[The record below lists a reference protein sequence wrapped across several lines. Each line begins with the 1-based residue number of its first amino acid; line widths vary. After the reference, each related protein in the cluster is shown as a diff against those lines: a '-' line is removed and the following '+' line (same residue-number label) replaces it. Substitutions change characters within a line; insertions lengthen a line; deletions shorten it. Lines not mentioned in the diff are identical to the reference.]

1 MKWFPA
7 IVRRTL
13 SAMIYPYDNATQT
26 RWDRGELQVQ
36 LNLANNPRP
45 FGFCDGSEDDLAEL
59 RARAE
64 AEGADQM
71 HIQRKLLKSGREVWT
86 LG

>member
-1 MKWFPA
+1 MSRD
-7 IVRRTL
+7 RRTL
-13 SAMIYPYDNATQT
+13 PAMIYPYDNATQT

-36 LNLANNPRP
+36 LNVPNNSRP
-45 FGFCDGSEDDLAEL
+45 IGFCDGSDADLAEL
-59 RARAE
+59 RARSE
-64 AEGADQM
+64 AEGADDM

>member
-1 MKWFPA
+1 MA
-7 IVRRTL
+7 IERRTL

-36 LNLANNPRP
+36 LNMPNNPRP
-45 FGFCDGSEDDLAEL
+45 IGFCDGSDADLAEL
-59 RARAE
+59 RARSE
-64 AEGADQM
+64 AEGAEEM

-86 LG
+86 LGG

>member
-1 MKWFPA
+1 
-7 IVRRTL
+7 
-13 SAMIYPYDNATQT
+13 MIYPYDNATQT

-36 LNLANNPRP
+36 LNVANNPRP
-45 FGFCDGSEDDLAEL
+45 IGFCDGSDADLAEL
-59 RARAE
+59 RARSE

-71 HIQRKLLKSGREVWT
+71 HIQRKLLKSGREIWT